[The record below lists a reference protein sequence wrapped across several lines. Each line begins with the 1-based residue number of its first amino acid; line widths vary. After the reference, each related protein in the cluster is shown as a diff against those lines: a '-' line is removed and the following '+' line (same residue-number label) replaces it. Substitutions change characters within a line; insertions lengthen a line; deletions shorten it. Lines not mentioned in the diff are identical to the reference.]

1 MAVDVMHVS
10 TSEGYA
16 KMAFG
21 GNETSELPDT
31 VGGGGEDSSGSS
43 GRSSLS
49 SSLLDLSL
57 SADNGRL
64 AVDQLNSTRKQLE
77 QEIDV
82 RVQLASYVY
91 GGCIIIIVCWCS

>member
-1 MAVDVMHVS
+1 MHVS
-10 TSEGYA
+10 ASEGFA

-21 GNETSELPDT
+21 GSETTQLTET
-31 VGGGGEDSSGSS
+31 VGSGGEESSSSSG
-43 GRSSLS
+43 GSSLS

-57 SADNGRL
+57 SADHGRL

-82 RVQLASYVY
+82 SV
-91 GGCIIIIVCWCS
+91 